1 MSQSNDNMYVIGKAG
16 LRQVYLISDKKAFRI
31 NEYLMVQN
39 SEYGELTIE
48 VIDTFT
54 LPMAVPEAFPE
65 GCHPE
70 FLEAFGIDKTK
81 PMYMAVAKVLKSIRT
96 PIESGASVRK
106 PNFSE
111 VEELLLQADP
121 KDSFH
126 MGVIL
131 GTEDLQSELPKE
143 ISNISPLWKN
153 KRAVHQEGVP
163 FVFDYREQRVY
174 PHIGLFGTSGSGK
187 SFGLRVLCEEL
198 MRKNIPGLA
207 FDPHFELNFNRPMA
221 GLDKEQQV
229 DYTGKHQS
237 FYIGKDIGITFSE
250 LSFDELVH
258 LFDFVGSL
266 TEPQV
271 GALEAIYE
279 KGDVL
284 AHLKAK
290 IVDLKS
296 AFETMEKPQ
305 KEQEELTAQQSLLY
319 ARLKNKV
326 SGAKTLQALSWKLDS
341 LEGTG
346 VFDGNVN
353 GAEKALK
360 SGKLTIIR
368 GNMKHLQMISS
379 YILKKF
385 YKKRRAYQDAREK
398 GLETQDFFPMFFAI
412 VDEAHNFAPKGEFN
426 PTKKILRTIAQ
437 EARKYGIFEVFCTQ
451 KPNALDETILA
462 QLNTKIIYR
471 LNTSSDME
479 MVEKE
484 TNLTPLEV
492 KTLPDL
498 PSGYCFVSSPILAK
512 TFAVRFRTTFTESP
526 HVVDPFEEFQEMYEM
541 NRTTGLSDI
550 LKEFLPIKSTKIPRI
565 QGDINA
571 KANKVV
577 PIQEIIEELDKMCL
591 NGMID
596 KKTSMMGVEYKAI

>member
-1 MSQSNDNMYVIGKAG
+1 MFVIGKAG
-16 LRQVYLISDKKAFRI
+16 LRNIYLVSNETPFRI
-31 NEYLMVQN
+31 NEYLMVN
-39 SEYGELTIE
+39 DPNHPNLTIE

-54 LPMAVPEAFPE
+54 LPMAVPEVFPD

-70 FLEAFGIDKTK
+70 FLDVFKIDKTK
-81 PMYMAVAKVLKSIRT
+81 PLYMAVAKVLKTIRV
-96 PIESGASVRK
+96 PVQSGSTVRK
-106 PNFSE
+106 PDFNE
-111 VEELLLQADP
+111 VENLLLQANP
-121 KDSFH
+121 NDSFH

-131 GTEDLQSELPKE
+131 GTEDLQEQLPEE
-143 ISNISPLWKN
+143 ISNLSPLWKN
-153 KRAVHQEGVP
+153 KRAVNQEGVP

-221 GLDKEQQV
+221 GLPADKQM
-229 DYTGKHQS
+229 DFSSRHQS

-279 KGDVL
+279 KGDTL
-284 AHLKAK
+284 GHLKNK
-290 IVDLKS
+290 IVDLKV
-296 AFETMEKPQ
+296 AFEEQEKPKNDREEPSQ
-305 KEQEELTAQQSLLY
+305 EQALLY
-319 ARLKNKV
+319 ARFKNKV
-326 SGAKTLQALSWKLDS
+326 SGAKTLQALSWKIGS

-346 VFDGNVN
+346 VFDGDVT

-360 SGKLTIIR
+360 AGKLAIIR

-398 GLETQDFFPMFFAI
+398 GIEGVDFFPMFFAI
-412 VDEAHNFAPKGEFN
+412 VDEAHNFAPKGDFN

-484 TNLTPLEV
+484 TNLTPQEV

-498 PSGYCFVSSPILAK
+498 PSGFCFVSSPILAK

-526 HVVDPFEEFQEMYEM
+526 HVVDPFDEFQMQVEL
-541 NRTTGLSDI
+541 TKPTGLDKV

-565 QGDINA
+565 QGDISD
-571 KANKVV
+571 KANQPVS
-577 PIQEIIEELDKMCL
+577 IQEITDELERMAASGLVIKKQSPMGIEF
-591 NGMID
+591 
-596 KKTSMMGVEYKAI
+596 KAV